1 MFNPKPMPN
10 PETIVIEAQC
20 DPTIPL
26 LAWCARLERGDRSL
40 RVMHGAQ
47 AEAGP
52 GFIAAGAWD
61 GRFDREDLAGANVLS
76 GTALWVEPKAV
87 VFSSSSD
94 AHGPLFSLR
103 TGQQIFVSNSLFFL
117 LRMTGTEPDP
127 TEPFYALRIVRA
139 LRECWTGKRAWLP
152 LRSGQRVGL
161 HFAQRLRVST
171 ELEESISTFPAGPEP
186 RCFADYRDQ
195 LFTGVAAVLKNAAD
209 AGRRHVYESAA
220 TLSRGY
226 DSLAIATPAA
236 AAGCRLGV
244 SLSDSRH
251 PEPMGDCGAGIAPIL
266 GMHCEVAD
274 RWDYLN
280 IPDLEEEESS
290 FSTFALQLPIMAFE
304 RVLRGKIVVAGA
316 VGGVLN
322 HFESWRKSGTWRQRM
337 RLAPPRVSGLSN
349 LEQRL
354 RIGSLSFLPMS
365 IASRHFLALEAI
377 SRSEEMAP
385 WRLGSGY
392 DRPVARRLIEEAGVP
407 REAFG
412 QHKKG
417 GGHASLV
424 KGPGLTPR
432 GRERYKAFL
441 EQQWQQMKLPAR
453 AWTKARIRM
462 DRFVWKFVYG
472 QKWMAALMKQ
482 LSFDVTLIPGRREDV
497 RWPYLFMLQ
506 WSHSVVSRRY
516 PAGFPDFQ
524 HHKSKA
530 SAAAT

>member
-1 MFNPKPMPN
+1 MFN
-10 PETIVIEAQC
+10 PETIVIEAHC

-26 LAWCARLERGDRSL
+26 LAWCARQVRGDGSL
-40 RVMHGAQ
+40 HVLHGTQ
-47 AEAGP
+47 VETGLD
-52 GFIAAGAWD
+52 FIAAGAWD
-61 GRFDREDLAGANVLS
+61 GRFDRDDLAGAHMLS
-76 GTALWVEPKAV
+76 GTAFWVEPKAV

-94 AHGPLFSLR
+94 THGPLFSLR

-152 LRSGQRVGL
+152 LRSGKRVGL
-161 HFAQRLRVST
+161 HFAQRLRVSK

-186 RCFADYRDQ
+186 TSYADYRQ
-195 LFTGVAAVLKNAAD
+195 QFLSGVASVLRNAAD
-209 AGRRHVYESAA
+209 PMRRHVYGSAA

-226 DSLAIATPAA
+226 DSTATATAAA
-236 AAGCRLGV
+236 AAGCKLAV
-244 SLSDSRH
+244 SLSDSRR
-251 PEPMGDCGAGIAPIL
+251 PEPMSDCGAEIASML
-266 GMHCEVAD
+266 GMQCTISD
-274 RWDYLN
+274 RWDYQS
-280 IPDLEEEESS
+280 IPDLQEEESA
-290 FSTFALQLPIMAFE
+290 FSTFGLQLPVTAFE
-304 RVLRGKIVVAGA
+304 ETLRGKIVVAGA
-316 VGGVLN
+316 LAGVLN
-322 HFESWRKSGTWRQRM
+322 HWESWDKPGNYRQRM

-354 RIGSLSFLPMS
+354 RIGSVSFLPMV
-365 IASRHFLALEAI
+365 IAARHLHALDAI

-385 WRLGSGY
+385 WRIGGSY
-392 DRPVARRLIEEAGVP
+392 DRPIARRLIEEAGIP

-412 QHKKG
+412 RHKRG

-424 KGPGLTPR
+424 QGPGLTPR

-453 AWTKARIRM
+453 AWMKARVRM

-472 QKWMAALMKQ
+472 QKWMAALMNR
-482 LSFDVTLIPGRREDV
+482 LPLDVTLIPGRREDV

-530 SAAAT
+530 SAAAA